1 MPHKPS
7 FDTRRCAK
15 QTSGNSRKSGVFAPD
30 LVQPRQSAG
39 ASPISS
45 NLLTGALNTLLAA
58 LIARWRDVICYRHSV
73 IARRRRYT
81 LTGAGWGTYRFAER
95 K

>member
-1 MPHKPS
+1 VHVLFALSSSP
-7 FDTRRCAK
+7 
-15 QTSGNSRKSGVFAPD
+15 RKSGVFAPD

-45 NLLTGALNTLLAA
+45 NMLAGPLNTLQAA
-58 LIARWRDVICYRHSV
+58 LIARRRDLICYRHSV
-73 IARRRRYT
+73 TARRRRYT

>member
-1 MPHKPS
+1 M
-7 FDTRRCAK
+7 
-15 QTSGNSRKSGVFAPD
+15 
-30 LVQPRQSAG
+30 LAG
-39 ASPISS
+39 
-45 NLLTGALNTLLAA
+45 TLNTVQAA
-58 LIARWRDVICYRHSV
+58 LIARRRDLICYRHSV

>member
-1 MPHKPS
+1 MDSSTPADAFEAATLPFSSMRTAHCNACPFPPS
-7 FDTRRCAK
+7 
-15 QTSGNSRKSGVFAPD
+15 D
-30 LVQPRQSAG
+30 L
-39 ASPISS
+39 
-45 NLLTGALNTLLAA
+45 
-58 LIARWRDVICYRHSV
+58 ICYRHSV